1 MLLPTPAKTFPK
13 TQSKTQINRSKTTVE
28 LNTKALA
35 TTKAHPIKNLAV
47 LPIIP
52 LLHKLQIPLRT
63 VTEIANPNLTA
74 NTALVMELITATAKM
89 IGVPNPLPTL
99 AILAAPEVLPATV
112 QLKFKAKPIG
122 RIAVTVAVPTTLIVA
137 KKRQL
142 PNLILKA
149 ATPAVSPK
157 LITVATTIL

>member
-1 MLLPTPAKTFPK
+1 
-13 TQSKTQINRSKTTVE
+13 
-28 LNTKALA
+28 
-35 TTKAHPIKNLAV
+35 
-47 LPIIP
+47 
-52 LLHKLQIPLRT
+52 
-63 VTEIANPNLTA
+63 
-74 NTALVMELITATAKM
+74 MELITATAKM
-89 IGVPNPLPTL
+89 IGVPNPRPTL